1 MLNKNSYTDTGLL
14 QTEISPYQIL
24 LTDLENLCNDLVNCL
39 LPEIDKAQKK
49 VNKIYK
55 EVISMK
61 GRLNEMERQGRGRD
75 RILGFVLG
83 VLIILMIRILYKL
96 ENTN

>member
-1 MLNKNSYTDTGLL
+1 
-14 QTEISPYQIL
+14 
-24 LTDLENLCNDLVNCL
+24 
-39 LPEIDKAQKK
+39 
-49 VNKIYK
+49 
-55 EVISMK
+55 MK